1 MGKPR
6 EMAAVIEQPVNRI
19 NGVHSRQDAKGAV
32 APTHGQEYLKRARRR
47 RLDLK
52 TLHGT
57 LRESARVYREL
68 AEAKITLLEAET
80 RSRVLRRHS
89 EILTAL
95 EQRDQIEALQR
106 QLEALQGRSPALT
119 LDADGALETGRGTLT
134 NGHAVGDLADPDQV
148 PE

>member
-1 MGKPR
+1 MSR
-6 EMAAVIEQPVNRI
+6 ANQQASMRI
-19 NGVHSRQDAKGAV
+19 NGLKSNGDSNG
-32 APTHGQEYLKRARRR
+32 APTSTHGGEYIKRARRR

-68 AEAKITLLEAET
+68 AEGRITMLEAET

-95 EQRDQIEALQR
+95 EQRDQVAEIQR
-106 QLEALQGRSPALT
+106 QLEALRSPNGLRT
-119 LDADGALETGRGTLT
+119 YALEAAGAEIDNALIREE
-134 NGHAVGDLADPDQV
+134 AAA
-148 PE
+148 